1 MWYSQLAEM
10 VSHEPTAFFFF
21 PVKCRWDFTAWTRA
35 TRGSSFQ
42 KSFYC
47 ERRRD
52 VSHRDPVASTLRRPK
67 GLKHPSLQSGPILA
81 WRRCSLHCIG
91 RVGGWEGHPGGSPR
105 FLGTAAV
112 GGKNAPSFNIQAH
125 PPPTRRHSPLCLSA
139 PEPPPSTSLAH
150 SQPKN
155 RD

>member
-1 MWYSQLAEM
+1 M
-10 VSHEPTAFFFF
+10 VSHEPTAFFSW
-21 PVKCRWDFTAWTRA
+21 KMQTRFYSLDTSN
-35 TRGSSFQ
+35 TRLFLPEEL
-42 KSFYC
+42 YC
-47 ERRRD
+47 ERRRV
-52 VSHRDPVASTLRRPK
+52 VSHRDPVASALRRPK

-91 RVGGWEGHPGGSPR
+91 RAGGWEGHPGGSPR

-112 GGKNAPSFNIQAH
+112 GGKNAPSFTIQAR